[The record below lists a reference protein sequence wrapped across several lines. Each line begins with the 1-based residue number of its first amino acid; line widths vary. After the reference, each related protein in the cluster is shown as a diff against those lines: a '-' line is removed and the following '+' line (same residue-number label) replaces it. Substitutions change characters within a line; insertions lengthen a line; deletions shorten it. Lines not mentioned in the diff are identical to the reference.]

1 MKSFIIFPSICS
13 LIWVLAILTIFDIPK
28 KKKFKII
35 LSAILTCVLTIL
47 VIILNLTENIVDYL
61 YIDHRV
67 LLIIFATV
75 FPLTYLINSYLYKSI
90 GLIFIL
96 RLSFLAVLCFGILY
110 GLYFVTLVITII
122 FNPEHL
128 H

>member
-1 MKSFIIFPSICS
+1 MKSFIIFPAICS
-13 LIWVLAILTIFDIPK
+13 LIWILAVFTIFDIPK
-28 KKKFKII
+28 KKKIKLI
-35 LSAILTCVLTIL
+35 LSAFLSCVLIIL
-47 VIILNLTENIVDYL
+47 VILFNLTEKIVDYL

-67 LLIIFATV
+67 LLMIFATV
-75 FPLTYLINSYLYKSI
+75 FPLTYLINSYLSKFI

-96 RLSFLAVLCFGILY
+96 RLCFLAILCFGVLY
-110 GLYFVTLVITII
+110 GLYFLTLVITLI